1 MTDVKL
7 KVNEK
12 EISLNDLMENMLEN
26 LILGY
31 LKSTKDVPEEIN
43 KIEIE
48 ISL

>member
-12 EISLNDLMENMLEN
+12 EISLNELMEKMLEN

-31 LKSTKDVPEEIN
+31 LKSAKNLPEEIN
-43 KIEIE
+43 KIVIE
-48 ISL
+48 ISS